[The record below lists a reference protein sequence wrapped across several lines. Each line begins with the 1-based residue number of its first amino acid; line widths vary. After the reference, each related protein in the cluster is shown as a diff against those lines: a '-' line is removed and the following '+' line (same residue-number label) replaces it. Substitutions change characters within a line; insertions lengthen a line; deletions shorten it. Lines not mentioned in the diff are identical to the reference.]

1 MRSVV
6 DYHELYQVIYIKF
19 EKCELDVVP
28 KKGHEDYPQ
37 CPWNKLNCDRDE
49 GTELPVRYHMFIKE

>member
-1 MRSVV
+1 MRYVV

-19 EKCELDVVP
+19 EKCELDVVQ

-37 CPWNKLNCDRDE
+37 CP
-49 GTELPVRYHMFIKE
+49 